1 MNPIFPSILSTNF
14 FNLEGK
20 LREFE
25 KSRIDFIHLD
35 VMDGHF
41 VDTISFGPGLARAL
55 KEKFHFSLDAH
66 LMVDNPG
73 KAIPH
78 FIKAGVEWV
87 SFHVEAAAADT
98 PGLLKM
104 LRDGHC
110 RAGLA
115 LNPDTSLER
124 VLPFLDAVDYI
135 LLMSV
140 FPGYGGQQF
149 IASSLERV
157 AQLKRQ
163 IVNRKCN
170 CLLQVDG
177 GIHVAT
183 AGLLREAGADLIVV
197 GTSLFNSDNIE
208 ETANKFLNQ
217 MQWRPS

>member
-14 FNLEGK
+14 FNLEST

-41 VDTISFGPGLARAL
+41 VDTISFGPGMARAL
-55 KEKFHFSLDAH
+55 REKFHFSLDAH
-66 LMVDNPG
+66 LMVDNPA

-78 FIKAGVEWV
+78 FIKAGAEWV

-98 PGLLKM
+98 PGLIRM
-104 LRDGHC
+104 LHDGHC

-115 LNPDTSLER
+115 LNPDTPLER

-149 IASSLERV
+149 IAASLERA
-157 AQLKRQ
+157 AQLKRH
-163 IVNRKCN
+163 IAGRA

-177 GIHVAT
+177 GIQVAN
-183 AGLLREAGADLIVV
+183 AGLLRQAGADLLVV

-208 ETANKFLNQ
+208 ETVHRFLNQ